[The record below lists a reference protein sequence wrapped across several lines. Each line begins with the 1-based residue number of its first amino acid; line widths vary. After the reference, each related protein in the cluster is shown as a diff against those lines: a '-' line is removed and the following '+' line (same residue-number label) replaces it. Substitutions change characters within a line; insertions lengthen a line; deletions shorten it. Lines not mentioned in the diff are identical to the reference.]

1 MLFYVCMGCRHME
14 NVQQWL
20 WADKDERQFHVEGK
34 DWNYFFYEAYSYCVE
49 LTITLTVSTC

>member
-1 MLFYVCMGCRHME
+1 MGCRHIE